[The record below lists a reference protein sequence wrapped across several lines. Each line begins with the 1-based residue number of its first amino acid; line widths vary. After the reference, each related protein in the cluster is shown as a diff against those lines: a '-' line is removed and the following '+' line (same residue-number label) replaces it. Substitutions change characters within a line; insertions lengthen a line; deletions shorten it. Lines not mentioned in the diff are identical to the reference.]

1 MMHKNN
7 ILALLLLA
15 ALFFSCTA
23 PIDINTRN
31 SDPVIVI
38 YGYITDEYKT
48 QHIRITSSSPY
59 FDENTNRAI
68 TDAEVR
74 LITST
79 GEDYR
84 FVSEEYGYYVSNRRF
99 AGVPGVTYTLSV
111 TVDFDGDGET
121 ELYEAETTLLP
132 IVPVDSVDITVVDI
146 MMYRHFALN
155 FYMLQE
161 PAETENFYLFKF
173 FINDSISNDKISELI
188 ISDDRM
194 YNGKEVPGATITYF
208 EDATDEDVLEKNK
221 DEDDVYMAV
230 PGDRIRVQILNIEK
244 GYYHFINQCI
254 SEKNGENPFFGGPPS
269 NITTNFSNGAIG
281 YFSSYCIQEKHTVV
295 PESGD

>member
-1 MMHKNN
+1 MIRKNN
-7 ILALLLLA
+7 LFAVFLLLA
-15 ALFFSCTA
+15 LSFSCTA
-23 PIDINTRN
+23 PIDISTRN
-31 SDPVIVI
+31 SEPVIVI

-48 QHIRITSSSPY
+48 QHIRITGSSPY
-59 FDENTNRAI
+59 FDENTNRSI

-74 LITST
+74 VTTSA
-79 GEDYR
+79 GEEYP
-84 FVSEEYGYYVSNRRF
+84 FVSEKMGYYISQKRF

-111 TVDFDGDGET
+111 EVDFDGDGET

-132 IVPVDSVDITVVDI
+132 VVPVDSVDIKMIDI

-155 FYMLQE
+155 FYMQE
-161 PAETENFYLFKF
+161 PAETENYYLFKF
-173 FINDSISNDKISELI
+173 FINDSISNDKISDLI
-188 ISDDRM
+188 TSDDRT
-194 YNGKEVPGATITYF
+194 YNGEYVTGATITYF

-230 PGDRIRVQILNIEK
+230 PGDRIRIQILNIEK

-254 SEKNGENPFFGGPPS
+254 SEKYGENPFFGGPPS

-281 YFSSYCIQEKHTVV
+281 YFTGYCVQEHKVVV